1 MKAAILER
9 LGAHPR
15 LGEVA
20 APDAGAGETLVEVRA
35 AAIKQLDRAIAA
47 GTHYSSPKTLPV
59 VCGTDGAGRAPDG
72 ARVYFHVERRP
83 FGSMAERAPAAL
95 TVPLPDAVGDVEA
108 AALVN
113 PALAAWLPLVW
124 RAKLQAG
131 ERVLVL
137 GATGASGRLTVQA
150 ARLLGAGRVIAA
162 GRNRKVL
169 QSLGADATIDL
180 TAPAS
185 DLADAFRREAAEGL
199 DVVVD
204 FVWGPVT
211 EALISVLVQ
220 PDLHAAAHGGE
231 LRLVEV
237 GAMGG
242 PAIALPGGALRGARL
257 TILGSGTGN
266 YPPRGVLATFI
277 ADILARAARGE
288 IGVETVAR
296 PLAEVAQA
304 WAAPDDGRRVVLTVS
319 SAG

>member
-1 MKAAILER
+1 MKAAVLER
-9 LGAHPR
+9 FGEAPR
-15 LGEVA
+15 YGDFDPPDVREGEMLL
-20 APDAGAGETLVEVRA
+20 DVRA

-59 VCGTDGAGRAPDG
+59 VSGADGAGRAPDG
-72 ARVYFHVERRP
+72 SRVYFAVQRRP
-83 FGSMAERAPAAL
+83 FGAMAERSPAAL
-95 TVPLPDAVGDVEA
+95 AVPLPDAIDDVQA

-124 RAKLQAG
+124 RAKLQRG

-137 GATGASGRLTVQA
+137 GATGASGRLTVRV

-162 GRNRKVL
+162 GRNQEIL

-180 TAPAS
+180 AAPRS
-185 DLADAFRREAAEGL
+185 ELQEAFRREVAGGL

-220 PDLHAAAHGGE
+220 PDLHAAAHAGD

-242 PAIALPGGALRGARL
+242 PTIALPGGALRGARL

-266 YPPRGVLATFI
+266 FPPPEGLKAFI
-277 ADILARAARGE
+277 ADILARGARGE
-288 IGVETVAR
+288 IDVETTTR
-296 PLAEVAQA
+296 PLAEVAEA
-304 WAAPDDGRRVVLTVS
+304 WTAPDHGRRVVLTV
-319 SAG
+319 